1 MIREKSTRLHTEKQE
16 YVGPKA
22 MNLIRAD
29 LIAMVNFEN
38 FEYVRKI
45 GQTDPNTKEAFG
57 I

>member
-45 GQTDPNTKEAFG
+45 G
-57 I
+57 